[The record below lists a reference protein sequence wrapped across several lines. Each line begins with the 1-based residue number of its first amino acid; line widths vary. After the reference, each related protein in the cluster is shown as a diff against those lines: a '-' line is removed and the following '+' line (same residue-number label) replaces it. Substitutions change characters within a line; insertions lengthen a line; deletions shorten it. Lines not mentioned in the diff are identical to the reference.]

1 MNAWFYGNLVDD
13 LKKKKNDDGG
23 LFWKWK
29 RHGWMPLVWNMNSW
43 VLKKKTWFD
52 QFLKTMMQVMI
63 FENKWV
69 RHVGI
74 PQFDLKKSFWVLN
87 GPKKMSENAKSHGIA
102 WVSDGGA
109 KCHF

>member
-1 MNAWFYGNLVDD
+1 MNETWANAPSLEHEFMILE
-13 LKKKKNDDGG
+13 KKK
-23 LFWKWK
+23 
-29 RHGWMPLVWNMNSW
+29 S
-43 VLKKKTWFD
+43 WFD